1 MLTALTIAGSDSG
14 GGAGIQAD
22 LKTFAAHGVHG
33 VCAVTAVTAQNT
45 HGVSAIHA
53 VPADV
58 VAAQIESVVGDIG
71 VAAVKTGMLVNRET
85 VETVA
90 RCLHTLSLPFVVV
103 DPVMVSSSGTRL
115 LEEDAVAT
123 LINDL
128 LPIAR
133 CVTPNRE
140 EAERLSGCPVRS
152 DDDVRRAARRILD
165 LGPDAVVITGGHFDR
180 ATVVDVLFDGE
191 EFRHARRSTASGLD
205 DPWHRLHLFLCPC
218 RASRPGHSAW
228 GGRATRQGLC
238 LSRHPT
244 RGRYRFRQRTGRPRA
259 VTAALLYSRKVG
271 VCVFSVTH
279 ERLTADA
286 VLAAV
291 GQRRGTSS
299 SAGGVTSFLGLVR
312 DENLGKRVLRLEYE
326 GYEPLAVK
334 AFERIATEAETR
346 WPDVI
351 LAVHH
356 RLGTLQLGETSVG
369 DCGLVTPSRR
379 GVCSLSL
386 RDRARQTDRA
396 HLETRI
402 L

>member
-191 EFRHARRSTASGLD
+191 EFVTLEGPRLQASTTHGTGCTFS
-205 DPWHRLHLFLCPC
+205 
-218 RASRPGHSAW
+218 SA
-228 GGRATRQGLC
+228 L
-238 LSRHPT
+238 
-244 RGRYRFRQRTGRPRA
+244 
-259 VTAALLYSRKVG
+259 AALLAQG
-271 VCVFSVTH
+271 
-279 ERLTADA
+279 
-286 VLAAV
+286 
-291 GQRRGTSS
+291 
-299 SAGGVTSFLGLVR
+299 
-312 DENLGKRVLRLEYE
+312 
-326 GYEPLAVK
+326 
-334 AFERIATEAETR
+334 IA
-346 WPDVI
+346 
-351 LAVHH
+351 
-356 RLGTLQLGETSVG
+356 LGEAVRRAKDYVS
-369 DCGLVTPSRR
+369 LAIQR
-379 GVCSLSL
+379 GVDIGSGNGPVGLG
-386 RDRARQTDRA
+386 R
-396 HLETRI
+396 
-402 L
+402 